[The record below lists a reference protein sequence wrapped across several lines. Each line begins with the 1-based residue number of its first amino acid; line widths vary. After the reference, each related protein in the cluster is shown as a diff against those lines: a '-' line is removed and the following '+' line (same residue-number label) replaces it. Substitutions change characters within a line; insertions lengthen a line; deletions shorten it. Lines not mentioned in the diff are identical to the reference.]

1 MCALAAWAHSG
12 LKTFNLAT
20 QWPPSGGRASSDRV
34 LWHGDSGVYRSLQKD
49 ACCPSG
55 SHRPGCISQP
65 YCLLAGWGWVEMRDG
80 LQWIIPL
87 SGLPRLHGCLT
98 PHRNFPNIPASLL
111 HRNFPNIPASLLQG
125 LPSSHAL
132 TSQLPGH
139 SVSLTVSQ
147 APASSEHNLK
157 IQAGGPFTRPASG
170 ALCCLL
176 SRSYL

>member
-49 ACCPSG
+49 ASLRE
-55 SHRPGCISQP
+55 SQIWVYISA
-65 YCLLAGWGWVEMRDG
+65 LLLISWVGGVGMRDG

-98 PHRNFPNIPASLL
+98 P

-147 APASSEHNLK
+147 APASSERDLK